1 MAKFTGTEPYQ
12 VPTNAD
18 LGDLA
23 YQSSEG
29 TTIQNIK
36 YGSLQ
41 RVLNTKSGATGT
53 VEHDF
58 TKGTV
63 WYHSS
68 IAANFT
74 CNVTNVPTT
83 YDNYLE
89 VKLILSQGGSGYYAN
104 VLQINGSSV
113 TVNYATTPSPG
124 TNQFE
129 IQTFKIF
136 NVSGT
141 FYAVGDYDKY

>member
-1 MAKFTGTEPYQ
+1 MAKLTGLEPYQ
-12 VPTNAD
+12 LPSNSD

-23 YQSSEG
+23 FQNSDGASFQS
-29 TTIQNIK
+29 IK
-36 YGSLQ
+36 FGSFQ
-41 RVLNTKSGATGT
+41 RILNVKTGATGT

-58 TKGTV
+58 ILGSV

-68 IAANFT
+68 ISANFT
-74 CNVTNVPTT
+74 CNVTNVPKT

-104 VLQINGSSV
+104 ALQVNGSSV

-136 NVSGT
+136 NIGGT